1 MINVFKLGGAWKT
14 ESGLEYT
21 VKPINNRDKDGWHR
35 TLDLADCI
43 EADFKVNV
51 EDADC
56 IEVETVKPKKAKA
69 KK

>member
-21 VKPINNRDKDGWHR
+21 VKPVNNRDKDKYLSNGWF
-35 TLDLADCI
+35 LS
-43 EADFKVNV
+43 V

-56 IEVETVKPKKAKA
+56 IEIEPVKTKKAKA